1 MSGAGL
7 NITPLD
13 THLLFY
19 GVSTLRALAL
29 LGLTRAR
36 AIRAT
41 RSTWAI
47 RAREIRA
54 TWATRATWSRSAVQ
68 KIQKLSE
75 SPVTSHVVAKICA
88 NNSTNVINQTPM
100 HAPISMGLKMG
111 DKVNLATR

>member
-1 MSGAGL
+1 M
-7 NITPLD
+7 
-13 THLLFY
+13 
-19 GVSTLRALAL
+19 
-29 LGLTRAR
+29 LGL
-36 AIRAT
+36 
-41 RSTWAI
+41 WV
-47 RAREIRA
+47 
-54 TWATRATWSRSAVQ
+54 WATLTEAVFVYLHVRHPGTLFLGSFHQGLLKNAVQ